1 MHLHDKCEHGPLDE
15 HRPEDDAVC
24 FENVS
29 YTYPGSAAG
38 KKRRAATGASGR
50 DAARRARLCA
60 GHRRT
65 QRRGQDDA
73 DAHRAGRNHGATDG
87 QVLVEGLSPRAACR
101 KGDVIGYVPQRHE
114 TCWRFPV
121 SVRQVVRMGLVGRSG
136 PLRRHRRED
145 LAHAEAMLDR
155 VGVADLAERPIGDL
169 SGGQQ
174 QRVMIARAL
183 AARPKVLLLD
193 EPTVGVDEA
202 GRERFARAAAGAASR
217 IVGHAGDHQPRPA
230 GDRGGL
236 QPRGRAQSDAALP
249 RRPRGPDRRDPAG
262 GLRARR
268 AADADGRVRA
278 CATADKRG

>member
-1 MHLHDKCEHGPLDE
+1 MHVHDKCEHGPLDE
-15 HRPEDDAVC
+15 HRPENDAVC

-29 YTYPGSAAG
+29 YTYPGAAAG
-38 KKRRAATGASGR
+38 KTGEPRPALQDVTLHVERG
-50 DAARRARLCA
+50 CA
-60 GHRRT
+60 LGIVGPNGAGKTTLMRIVLGEI
-65 QRRGQDDA
+65 RGY
-73 DAHRAGRNHGATDG
+73 RG

-136 PLRRHRRED
+136 PIRRHRRED
-145 LAHAEAMLDR
+145 LDHAEAMLER
-155 VGVADLAERPIGDL
+155 VGVADLARRPIGDL

-202 GRERFARAAAGAASR
+202 GRERFARLLRDLHRELSVTLVIISHDLQAIAAGCNRVA
-217 IVGHAGDHQPRPA
+217 VLHQTLHYHDAPEGLTAETLREVFEHDVLLTPA
-230 GDRGGL
+230 GR
-236 QPRGRAQSDAALP
+236 
-249 RRPRGPDRRDPAG
+249 
-262 GLRARR
+262 
-268 AADADGRVRA
+268 
-278 CATADKRG
+278 